1 MEILR
6 TKDGKY
12 ALKTPLALRSR
23 TFLPCNHFQNPHSC
37 HLTTRRIFYLCSQL
51 QYPHRFHFATPRVF
65 LPYSQLQYPHRFH
78 FATQRVFL
86 PYSQLQLP
94 QLFPLTAPHIYLLSI
109 QLQHPRRCRL
119 GSLRISLLFIQA
131 ECPQMVYSRNV
142 VFTIHVALS
151 SLVSWLHFFFFVHS
165 FKRLQKAILN
175 VGVGPYVL
183 FVFDFHEG
191 RPPTSQNSALVA
203 VNEKEDF
210 LSQAI
215 LNYF

>member
-37 HLTTRRIFYLCSQL
+37 HLTTRRIFYLC
-51 QYPHRFHFATPRVF
+51 
-65 LPYSQLQYPHRFH
+65 SQLQYPHRFH

-131 ECPQMVYSRNV
+131 ECPQMVYSRVPYISNFQKIRKTHKY
-142 VFTIHVALS
+142 VFKS
-151 SLVSWLHFFFFVHS
+151 YFF
-165 FKRLQKAILN
+165 LAPAQL
-175 VGVGPYVL
+175 L
-183 FVFDFHEG
+183 
-191 RPPTSQNSALVA
+191 
-203 VNEKEDF
+203 
-210 LSQAI
+210 
-215 LNYF
+215 

>member
-51 QYPHRFHFATPRVF
+51 QYPHRFHFAT
-65 LPYSQLQYPHRFH
+65 
-78 FATQRVFL
+78 QRVFL

-94 QLFPLTAPHIYLLSI
+94 QLFPLTA
-109 QLQHPRRCRL
+109 
-119 GSLRISLLFIQA
+119 LRISLLFIQA